1 MAAKTT
7 PPQRPMPRLYL
18 ATPPL
23 GDGTGFDDRLSEA
36 LDAADVAAVLLC
48 LVPADDRS
56 LIKRIKALAP
66 LVQER
71 GAALLLDGHAEI
83 AARAGADGAHVTGI
97 DAVKEAL
104 AALKPERIVGAGGLQ
119 SRDDAMTA
127 GEAGADYVLFG
138 EPDQNGYRPKLE
150 AIVERVQWW
159 AELFEPPCVGHAAAL
174 GEVGALAGAGADF
187 ILLGDA
193 VWNDPRGAVA
203 ALSDATAEIA
213 KAMTAP
219 VPERQA

>member
-7 PPQRPMPRLYL
+7 PPQRPVPRLYL

-36 LDAADVAAVLLC
+36 LGAADVAAVLLR

-83 AARAGADGAHVTGI
+83 AARAGADGAHVGGI

-104 AALKPERIVGAGGLQ
+104 AALKPERIVG
-119 SRDDAMTA
+119 
-127 GEAGADYVLFG
+127 
-138 EPDQNGYRPKLE
+138 
-150 AIVERVQWW
+150 
-159 AELFEPPCVGHAAAL
+159 
-174 GEVGALAGAGADF
+174 
-187 ILLGDA
+187 
-193 VWNDPRGAVA
+193 
-203 ALSDATAEIA
+203 
-213 KAMTAP
+213 
-219 VPERQA
+219 